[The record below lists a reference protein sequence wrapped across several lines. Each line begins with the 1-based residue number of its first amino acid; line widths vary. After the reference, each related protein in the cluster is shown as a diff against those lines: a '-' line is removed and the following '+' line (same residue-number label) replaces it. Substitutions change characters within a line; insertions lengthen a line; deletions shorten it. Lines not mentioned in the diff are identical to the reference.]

1 MAANTPGNPDEA
13 DMNEVPPRREI
24 DAVAMKGL
32 AHPLR
37 MRIWE
42 AFGVH
47 GEATA
52 SMLGRLLGE
61 SSGATSYHLRQ
72 LARFGFVEEVPE
84 QPTARERWWRRY
96 PGGWSMSGFDFM
108 RRPET
113 RPAASFVLDAM
124 MRGREERYRQWLAV
138 VDSDHPRIRAWSEVS
153 YDTTSQVR
161 MTREEAA
168 QLNGELNAVL
178 GRWSPSTLGRTRA
191 ARPDTVMVEVQI
203 NLFPHLVADPAVE
216 ERRHSGTG

>member
-1 MAANTPGNPDEA
+1 MTTHEPEHSPIDIGA
-13 DMNEVPPRREI
+13 RREI
-24 DAVAMKGL
+24 DAAAMKGL

-96 PGGWSMSGFDFM
+96 PGGWHMNGYEFLQ
-108 RRPET
+108 RPET
-113 RPAASFVLDAM
+113 RPAATFVLNEM
-124 MRGREERYRQWLAV
+124 MRGREQRYRQWLATS
-138 VDSDHPRIRAWSEVS
+138 DSAHPLIRAWTEAAH
-153 YDTTSQVR
+153 DNTSQSR
-161 MTREEAA
+161 MTREEAV
-168 QLNGELNAVL
+168 QLKDELNAVL
-178 GRWSPSTLGRTRA
+178 RRWSLSVLGRTETSH
-191 ARPDTVMVEVQI
+191 PDTVMVEVQI
-203 NLFPHLVADPAVE
+203 NVFPHLVADPAVE
-216 ERRHSGTG
+216 EQRPSGAG